1 MVPALLAG
9 AFAIGAASFAYV
21 LSLRRARAE
30 LDGRIKEQRLSA
42 FEAPAAAEAQYR
54 LETEKA
60 FLAGVGPASG
70 QVIETVHDL
79 TDGFSALFDT
89 TTAADPA
96 QMCSDWHYRQ
106 TLIWLRI
113 RPLAW
118 IEVLRRRQSRL
129 DQTLNTA
136 AVRNHHRFL
145 TACHFYEWS
154 FSSLRIFDGID
165 YDPRKETA
173 HLFYSTVR
181 LAAEATVVTEDGSQ
195 RCMSYSEFLP
205 KFGEFRYTWLGAFDD
220 LLSGTADESDIADLR
235 RVRLLTVYVAC
246 CSLRRHF
253 PTPYRPPPEAPVIV
267 NLRWVRNPVL
277 RDRVQEQLTAWLEF
291 YESRIRSDPRSPE

>member
-9 AFAIGAASFAYV
+9 AFAIGAAGFAYV

-30 LDGRIKEQRLSA
+30 LDDRVKEQWLSA
-42 FEAPAAAEAQYR
+42 LGAPAAAEAQYR

-89 TTAADPA
+89 TTTADPA

-106 TLIWLRI
+106 TLIWLLI

-118 IEVLRRRQSRL
+118 IEVLRIRQSRL

-253 PTPYRPPPEAPVIV
+253 PDSVQTSARGAGHRQPAVGAESCTPRQSAGTADGMAG
-267 NLRWVRNPVL
+267 VL
-277 RDRVQEQLTAWLEF
+277 REP
-291 YESRIRSDPRSPE
+291 DP

>member
-1 MVPALLAG
+1 VVPALLAG
-9 AFAIGAASFAYV
+9 AFAIAAASFAYA
-21 LSLRRARAE
+21 LSLRRARAD
-30 LDGRIKEQRLSA
+30 LDDRIRDQRLSV
-42 FEAPAAAEAQYR
+42 FESAASAEAEYR
-54 LETEKA
+54 LETEKT

-79 TDGFSALFDT
+79 TDRLSALFDT
-89 TTAADPA
+89 ITADPA
-96 QMCSDWHYRQ
+96 QMCTDWHCRQ
-106 TLIWLRI
+106 TLIWQMI

-118 IEVLRRRQSRL
+118 IEVLRRRRSRL

-165 YDPRKETA
+165 YDPSKGTA
-173 HLFYSTVR
+173 HLFYSTIQ
-181 LAAEATVVTEDGSQ
+181 LAADATVVTEDESQ
-195 RCMSYSEFLP
+195 RCMSYAEFLA

-220 LLSGTADESDIADLR
+220 LLAGTAEESDIADLR

-246 CSLRRHF
+246 CSIRRHF
-253 PTPYRPPPEAPVIV
+253 PIPYRPPPEAPVIV

-277 RDRVQEQLTAWLEF
+277 RDRVQEQLTAWLGC
-291 YESRIRSDPRSPE
+291 YETRIRGDPRLRE